1 MINSS
6 IYSPALRTLIRLQ
19 NRDYYYPIENFGIF
33 NFEGIPSFIRFHE
46 VDLRYIFTGEG
57 SIKEN
62 CLRLKN
68 LLQSLKQY
76 LEDSISV
83 IYFGKIANDHDLPNY
98 FTDHSQLIAYFRDD
112 FLPILDSSRH
122 YSFEIRFTSDKDA
135 AASVIESLLQMPQIE
150 RCSNVA
156 IGINYANP
164 TQLPVDSIFQFLN
177 QKKCDQIIRKTKE
190 KFLKIRLGKIQNV
203 SNLCDHFIKVNFM

>member
-1 MINSS
+1 M
-6 IYSPALRTLIRLQ
+6 RTRIRGQ
-19 NRDYYYPIENFGIF
+19 NCDYYYCCIEDRIS
-33 NFEGIPSFIRFHE
+33 NFEGIPPFIRFHE

-57 SIKEN
+57 SIEEN
-62 CLRLKN
+62 CSRLKN

-83 IYFGKIANDHDLPNY
+83 IYFGKIANDLPNH

-112 FLPILDSSRH
+112 LLPILDSSRR

-164 TQLPVDSIFQFLN
+164 TQLPVDSIIQFLN

-203 SNLCDHFIKVNFM
+203 SNLCDHLTKVNFI